1 MTIKEVAEKY
11 DISAD
16 TLRYYERVGMIPKV
30 TRRPNGIR
38 DYQESDLGWVDLAI
52 CMRSAGLP
60 IEVMIEYVKL
70 YKEGDNT
77 IPARLELLQE
87 QMNVLKEQKAQIES
101 TVERLAYKISKYEE
115 AMETGVLV
123 WDESGD
129 CHDQI
134 LTCKNR
140 GVLSI
145 NRKFLSVRKMTKIQ
159 KNI

>member
-1 MTIKEVAEKY
+1 
-11 DISAD
+11 
-16 TLRYYERVGMIPKV
+16 MIPKV

-38 DYQESDLGWVDLAI
+38 DYQESDLGWVELAI

-129 CHDQI
+129 CHD
-134 LTCKNR
+134 
-140 GVLSI
+140 
-145 NRKFLSVRKMTKIQ
+145 
-159 KNI
+159 

>member
-38 DYQESDLGWVDLAI
+38 DYQESDLGWVELAI

-77 IPARLELLQE
+77 ITARLELLQE

-129 CHDQI
+129 CHD
-134 LTCKNR
+134 
-140 GVLSI
+140 
-145 NRKFLSVRKMTKIQ
+145 
-159 KNI
+159 

>member
-1 MTIKEVAEKY
+1 MTIKELAEKY

-38 DYQESDLGWVDLAI
+38 DYQESDLGWVELAI

-129 CHDQI
+129 CHD
-134 LTCKNR
+134 
-140 GVLSI
+140 
-145 NRKFLSVRKMTKIQ
+145 
-159 KNI
+159 

>member
-11 DISAD
+11 DISAY

-38 DYQESDLGWVDLAI
+38 DYQESDLGWVELAI

-87 QMNVLKEQKAQIES
+87 QMNALKEQKAQIES

-129 CHDQI
+129 CHD
-134 LTCKNR
+134 
-140 GVLSI
+140 
-145 NRKFLSVRKMTKIQ
+145 
-159 KNI
+159 

>member
-38 DYQESDLGWVDLAI
+38 DYQESDLGGVELAI

-87 QMNVLKEQKAQIES
+87 QMNALKEQKAQIES

-129 CHDQI
+129 CHD
-134 LTCKNR
+134 
-140 GVLSI
+140 
-145 NRKFLSVRKMTKIQ
+145 
-159 KNI
+159 